1 VNCPNSDKGRPFD
14 YAQGRRPP
22 RFGVPGKRPAASGDA
37 SVLVVGRS
45 KSRAVP
51 CGTPG
56 RRVRSSAMARK
67 VSKETETLARH
78 ILQTIYIDTDGQPG
92 QWRMLSGIEGVT
104 ASVVMYAVNRGWVEL
119 RGNHSICVTEVGRRL
134 VLSHAH

>member
-1 VNCPNSDKGRPFD
+1 
-14 YAQGRRPP
+14 
-22 RFGVPGKRPAASGDA
+22 
-37 SVLVVGRS
+37 
-45 KSRAVP
+45 
-51 CGTPG
+51 
-56 RRVRSSAMARK
+56 MARK

-119 RGNHSICVTEVGRRL
+119 RGNHSICLTEVGRRL
-134 VLSHAH
+134 VLSDAH